1 MYANSAEGMDPEA
14 RVRNLEVSHGPAR
27 GCTVVTLDDIR
38 KRADSVITVSEFV
51 SPRTA
56 AIITELCGDRLTLLA
71 EVDRLTATP
80 YPEDDIKDERARILA
95 AVEAQAPDGA
105 KTRDFAYAL
114 GWDDAIA
121 SVIVIVKGETT

>member
-1 MYANSAEGMDPEA
+1 MSIE
-14 RVRNLEVSHGPAR
+14 
-27 GCTVVTLDDIR
+27 DIR

-80 YPEDDIKDERARILA
+80 YPEDDIKAERARILA
-95 AVEAQAPDGA
+95 AVEADWLDTGPWQNYNGFETNGDPYRRVIAAIKGRR
-105 KTRDFAYAL
+105 RDP
-114 GWDDAIA
+114 
-121 SVIVIVKGETT
+121 S

>member
-1 MYANSAEGMDPEA
+1 MSIE
-14 RVRNLEVSHGPAR
+14 
-27 GCTVVTLDDIR
+27 DIR
-38 KRADSVITVSEFV
+38 KRADSVITVSEV
-51 SPRTA
+51 VAPRTA

-71 EVDRLTATP
+71 EVDRLTLATMSEND
-80 YPEDDIKDERARILA
+80 YLNGQRHERARILA

-121 SVIVIVKGETT
+121 SVIAIVKGETM